1 MRFLPTDMLEDAD
14 QNNRNNRNLS
24 KSHQRGRTILR
35 RVNSLFARRSQ
46 RKLSN
51 VSEKQ
56 PLSPFRTQQ
65 NLPRLMF
72 RLLRNNSVWRI

>member
-1 MRFLPTDMLEDAD
+1 MRFPLTDMLEDAN
-14 QNNRNNRNLS
+14 QNNRHNRNLP
-24 KSHQRGRTILR
+24 KSHQGGRTILR

-51 VSEKQ
+51 VSEKW
-56 PLSPFRTQQ
+56 PLSPFRTPQ

-72 RLLRNNSVWRI
+72 RLLRKNLVW